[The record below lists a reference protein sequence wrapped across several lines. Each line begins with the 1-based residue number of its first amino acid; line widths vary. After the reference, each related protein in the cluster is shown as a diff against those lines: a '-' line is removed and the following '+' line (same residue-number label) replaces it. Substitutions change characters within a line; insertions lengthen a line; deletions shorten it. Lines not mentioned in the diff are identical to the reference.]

1 MLPAEVFYKSEDGN
15 YRVVY
20 MRDDLG
26 MKYKVQK
33 WDDDLKRWQFMDAYE
48 SPLTALTAM
57 KRTAKEW

>member
-26 MKYKVQK
+26 AKYKVQK
-33 WDDDLKRWQFMDAYE
+33 KDEDGRWRFMQACE
-48 SPLTALTAM
+48 SPLTALTIM
-57 KRTAKEW
+57 KRAAKEW